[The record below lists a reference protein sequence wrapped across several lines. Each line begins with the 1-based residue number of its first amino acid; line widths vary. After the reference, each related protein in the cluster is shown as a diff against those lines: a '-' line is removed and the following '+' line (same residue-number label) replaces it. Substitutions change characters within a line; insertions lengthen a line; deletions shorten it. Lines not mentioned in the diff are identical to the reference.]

1 MNVSSG
7 QGTGSYGN
15 RTVAIEVS
23 GLCDMGINRTS
34 NYTLKV
40 PFSRM
45 SHTMQTLNRSGA
57 KVVGVTLSGANAAAE
72 TSAKSSKSSKSK
84 SD

>member
-23 GLCDMGINRTS
+23 GLCDMGITRTS
-34 NYTLKV
+34 NYTIKV

-45 SHTMQTLNRSGA
+45 SQTMQTINRSGA
-57 KVVGVTLSGANAAAE
+57 KVIGVTVPGAQAVAE
-72 TSAKSSKSSKSK
+72 EPA
-84 SD
+84 